1 MEFEKLDFFDGI
13 EIDQIWVYQKDP
25 EGDRFKTIMLV
36 TGLEPDESGLD
47 CDVLLKNLSTEHALK
62 LTKSE
67 LLKQMQRV
75 S

>member
-13 EIDQIWVYQKDP
+13 DTGQIWVYKTEP
-25 EGDRFKTIMLV
+25 HGDRFKIIMLA

-47 CDVLLKNLSTEHALK
+47 CDVLLKNLSTEYSFK

-67 LLKQMQRV
+67 LLKQMQRI